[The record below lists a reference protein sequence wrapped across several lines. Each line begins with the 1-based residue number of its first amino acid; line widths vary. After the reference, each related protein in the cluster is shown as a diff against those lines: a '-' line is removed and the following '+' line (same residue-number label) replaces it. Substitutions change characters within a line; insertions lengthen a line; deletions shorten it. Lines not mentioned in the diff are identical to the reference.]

1 MRPTYRI
8 RSQVEDDN
16 GTTECFPIHKGVK
29 QGCVLSPGLFSLYSE
44 YIIEMG
50 EAGDMEEG
58 IRK

>member
-8 RSQVEDDN
+8 RSQVEVDN

-44 YIIEMG
+44 YIKMG

-58 IRK
+58 IGK